1 MVTIAASRV
10 WALNTQR
17 RLLWTSHAPIA
28 GGWPSRGCGPGF
40 VSCKGAGYPCLCR
53 DLGFPLV
60 ATGGRLLP
68 AVAGL
73 VLQWQWGIPLKQRG
87 LLLLLALRY
96 RWSCLGNGLAPPME
110 GGYRLYPLALPPTI
124 GCRSLHWRVSQTNPE
139 MMVQYRCHPP
149 GGQRCRIRIRKWWLC
164 LPGPLRVLGSSGG
177 LHRVPNPQG
186 WTIGFSGWPAL
197 VLRAPPR
204 CLSSRKCMMS
214 SLEHGRHLSLPETAP
229 VAHPPSPPLTAERRG
244 GYTEVPPVERSVA
257 MQLCPRTASTWRG
270 NPLLPSRACR
280 HSSALTGSAYAAC
293 GEAASALHA
302 MALLQVHQAKA
313 LRDLHEGGH
322 DPGVLSELRTATDLA
337 LRATKVTA
345 RSLGRA
351 MSTMVVQERHL
362 WLCLADMKEAD
373 KARFLN
379 APVSQTGLFGDAV
392 ENFAQQF
399 SAAQKQTEAIR
410 HILPRRAAAAST
422 RPPAAVPRSTRRRG
436 RPPAAAPAPAQQTQQ
451 PPAKQRRGAG
461 RRAAAPPVQAPA
473 KPGGKRRSKRPW
485 DGRPRDGDVCSSG
498 DGERTTPSP
507 GGGPGGESFVS
518 FFATGLTVSGTQNL
532 GKRAVSSISGS
543 PEGTGG
549 CERVKLELHSPSSL
563 ASGQLWAVRE
573 GGQSHYSRT
582 LCQNAGKCVTHA
594 DPASDRQRD
603 ARAGSLRSPS
613 LPHRG
618 YVSGF
623 VGVTSTVL
631 GGLASAPQPVSL
643 APPYHQTRLCDS
655 VRPATSQ
662 VSRHP
667 LHHSEGSGCPHLTSR
682 DRSPT
687 GEGRDRA
694 GPSSRYEVGVLQ
706 PLLHCTQ
713 EKRWVKTNL
722 GSARFEPGPSQAPV
736 QNAHTETHLWVRPSP
751 RLVCSDRPE
760 GRVLPRVDPSAPQAI
775 PAVCVR
781 RTGISVQSPA
791 LRAVPVAPCLHESSG
806 GSPCSPERTG
816 RAHSQLPRRLAY
828 TSSVAGPVMRTQGH
842 GALAPQPVGP
852 SGQLGKEQTL
862 PGAEDLFSRYGV
874 RLGQSDSAPHT
885 GTRSVGVEL
894 LEYIQEQDGGTTET
908 VSEAP
913 GAYGGCGGGHAAGA
927 APYETASTLAPWP
940 SPEVGVAE
948 RHAEGPSHSSLPPN
962 LHPVVR
968 PFIPSGRSAPG
979 TGLQARCGL
988 HRRLR
993 QGLGGHVQ
1001 RACSVRG
1008 LDGSPTALAHQ
1019 LPRVAGSTPGLE
1031 PSQETLTRR
1040 ACTSPYGQH
1049 GDRCVH
1055 QPTRWSTLPS
1065 HVTTRPPPPPLESE
1079 ASEVASR
1086 HSYPGLAQPDSRRAV
1101 TSCAPRRMETPSPD
1115 GPADLAT
1122 FWTCTGRPVRVPRDV
1137 ALPVVLLP
1145 DRWNTRHGRTGTQLA
1160 AGPSQICISPSEPSR
1175 TDSVQG
1181 QRGRGADPARGT
1193 ILAYQDLVPRADASR
1208 DSPSLADSSEEGS
1221 TDSETGHLMAP
1232 ASRSLETSCLVPRRD
1247 AEVLGDLPQEVVDT
1261 ITSARAPST
1270 RHAYALKWNLFVEWC
1285 SSHREDPRRCPI
1297 RVVLS
1302 FLQQGLERRLSPST
1316 LKVYVAAIA
1325 ANHDPVEG
1333 KSVGKHDWVV
1343 RFLRGARRLNP
1354 PRPPSIPSWDLSL
1367 VLRALQQGPFE
1378 PLQTVEPKFLSMK
1391 TLLLLALAS
1400 IKRVGDLH
1408 AFSVD
1413 DSCLQFGPA
1422 DSQIILRPR
1431 PGYVPKVPTTPFR
1444 DQVVSLQAL
1453 PPEEA
1458 DPALALL
1465 CPVRA
1470 LRHYVDRTQSFR
1482 TSDQLFVCHGGRQKG
1497 KAVSKQRMA
1506 HWIVDAITLAYQ
1518 AQGVP
1523 CPFRLRAHSTRSVAS
1538 SWALARGASLTDI
1551 CRAAGWATPNTF
1563 ARFYSLRVEP
1573 VSSCVLTSNG

>member
-1 MVTIAASRV
+1 MPFRPCVS
-10 WALNTQR
+10 
-17 RLLWTSHAPIA
+17 
-28 GGWPSRGCGPGF
+28 GCGRYLAPGDGHDRCLSCLGIEHAEAAF
-40 VSCKGAGYPCLCR
+40 VDESCPHC
-53 DLGFPLV
+53 
-60 ATGGRLLP
+60 GGMT
-68 AVAGL
+68 VAGL
-73 VLQWQWGIPLKQRG
+73 RTRLRFLQRG
-87 LLLLLALRY
+87 GVPVPLPRS
-96 RWSCLGNGLAPPME
+96 RVPP
-110 GGYRLYPLALPPTI
+110 GGYRGEAT
-124 GCRSLHWRVSQTNPE
+124 S
-139 MMVQYRCHPP
+139 
-149 GGQRCRIRIRKWWLC
+149 
-164 LPGPLRVLGSSGG
+164 GSSRAG
-177 LHRVPNPQG
+177 LTVTVRNSPK
-186 WTIGFSGWPAL
+186 TA
-197 VLRAPPR
+197 RAPPVTGTSLPMELPR
-204 CLSSRKCMMS
+204 ERAGPSHGGGVPLVSFGAPPDDRMSIATLEGESDQSGDDGSVPLPPSGRSAVPDSDPEMVAMLARAAESVGLEWRPPPCPEPSRLDDWFLGVARAGSQGPTPVPFFPEVHDELTGTWTAPFTARNRSSGSS
-214 SLEHGRHLSLPETAP
+214 SLATLDGGAAR
-229 VAHPPSPPLTAERRG
+229 

-322 DPGVLSELRTATDLA
+322 DPGVLSELRTATDL
-337 LRATKVTA
+337 
-345 RSLGRA
+345 
-351 MSTMVVQERHL
+351 
-362 WLCLADMKEAD
+362 
-373 KARFLN
+373 
-379 APVSQTGLFGDAV
+379 
-392 ENFAQQF
+392 
-399 SAAQKQTEAIR
+399 
-410 HILPRRAAAAST
+410 
-422 RPPAAVPRSTRRRG
+422 
-436 RPPAAAPAPAQQTQQ
+436 
-451 PPAKQRRGAG
+451 
-461 RRAAAPPVQAPA
+461 
-473 KPGGKRRSKRPW
+473 
-485 DGRPRDGDVCSSG
+485 
-498 DGERTTPSP
+498 
-507 GGGPGGESFVS
+507 
-518 FFATGLTVSGTQNL
+518 
-532 GKRAVSSISGS
+532 
-543 PEGTGG
+543 
-549 CERVKLELHSPSSL
+549 
-563 ASGQLWAVRE
+563 
-573 GGQSHYSRT
+573 
-582 LCQNAGKCVTHA
+582 
-594 DPASDRQRD
+594 
-603 ARAGSLRSPS
+603 
-613 LPHRG
+613 
-618 YVSGF
+618 
-623 VGVTSTVL
+623 
-631 GGLASAPQPVSL
+631 
-643 APPYHQTRLCDS
+643 
-655 VRPATSQ
+655 
-662 VSRHP
+662 
-667 LHHSEGSGCPHLTSR
+667 
-682 DRSPT
+682 
-687 GEGRDRA
+687 
-694 GPSSRYEVGVLQ
+694 
-706 PLLHCTQ
+706 
-713 EKRWVKTNL
+713 
-722 GSARFEPGPSQAPV
+722 
-736 QNAHTETHLWVRPSP
+736 
-751 RLVCSDRPE
+751 
-760 GRVLPRVDPSAPQAI
+760 
-775 PAVCVR
+775 
-781 RTGISVQSPA
+781 
-791 LRAVPVAPCLHESSG
+791 
-806 GSPCSPERTG
+806 
-816 RAHSQLPRRLAY
+816 
-828 TSSVAGPVMRTQGH
+828 
-842 GALAPQPVGP
+842 
-852 SGQLGKEQTL
+852 GQLGKEQTL

-979 TGLQARCGL
+979 TGLQASCGL

-1325 ANHDPVEG
+1325 AKHDPVEG
-1333 KSVGKHDWVV
+1333 KSKKTTYDVDHI
-1343 RFLRGARRLNP
+1343 LP
-1354 PRPPSIPSWDLSL
+1354 
-1367 VLRALQQGPFE
+1367 
-1378 PLQTVEPKFLSMK
+1378 LSM
-1391 TLLLLALAS
+1391 
-1400 IKRVGDLH
+1400 
-1408 AFSVD
+1408 
-1413 DSCLQFGPA
+1413 
-1422 DSQIILRPR
+1422 
-1431 PGYVPKVPTTPFR
+1431 
-1444 DQVVSLQAL
+1444 
-1453 PPEEA
+1453 
-1458 DPALALL
+1458 
-1465 CPVRA
+1465 
-1470 LRHYVDRTQSFR
+1470 
-1482 TSDQLFVCHGGRQKG
+1482 
-1497 KAVSKQRMA
+1497 
-1506 HWIVDAITLAYQ
+1506 
-1518 AQGVP
+1518 
-1523 CPFRLRAHSTRSVAS
+1523 
-1538 SWALARGASLTDI
+1538 
-1551 CRAAGWATPNTF
+1551 
-1563 ARFYSLRVEP
+1563 
-1573 VSSCVLTSNG
+1573 